1 MCTLMQKDVLIEM
14 VATAQ
19 ADLSKRLPLPL
30 NEDQISLSRLR
41 GEIYRSEHEK
51 IDFDLIA
58 AQIQQVSQKYQ
69 HLPLI

>member
-19 ADLSKRLPLPL
+19 ADLSKKLALPL
-30 NEDQISLSRLR
+30 NEDQISLSLLR
-41 GEIYRSEHEK
+41 GEIYRSEPEL
-51 IDFDLIA
+51 IDFEQIA
-58 AQIQQVSQKYQ
+58 TQIQQVSQKYQ

>member
-30 NEDQISLSRLR
+30 NEDQILLSRLR
-41 GEIYRSEHEK
+41 GHIYRTEPE
-51 IDFDLIA
+51 
-58 AQIQQVSQKYQ
+58 QINFEQVASQIKTVSQKYQ
-69 HLPLI
+69 HLPQC